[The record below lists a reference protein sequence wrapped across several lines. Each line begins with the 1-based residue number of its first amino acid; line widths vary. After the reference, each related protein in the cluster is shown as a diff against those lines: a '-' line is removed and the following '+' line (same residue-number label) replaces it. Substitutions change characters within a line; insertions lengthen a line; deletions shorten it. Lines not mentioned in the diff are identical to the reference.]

1 MATIRRDSALLH
13 INSINVVLSKYERDQ
28 AVSALGALA
37 HTQRLRVFRAL
48 VVAGPEGLTP
58 SALADQLDVAR
69 NSLSFHLKELAH
81 AGLVT
86 IEQQG
91 RNLIYRA
98 DFTQMNGLLGYL
110 TEHCCQGS
118 TCEVSDSS
126 SACTSC

>member
-1 MATIRRDSALLH
+1 MNEA
-13 INSINVVLSKYERDQ
+13 Q

-37 HTQRLRVFRAL
+37 HAQRLRVFRSL
-48 VVAGPEGLTP
+48 VVAGTEGLTP
-58 SALADQLDVAR
+58 SVLADQLDVAR
-69 NSLSFHLKELAH
+69 NALSFHLKELAH

-98 DFTQMNGLLGYL
+98 DFSQMNGLLGYL